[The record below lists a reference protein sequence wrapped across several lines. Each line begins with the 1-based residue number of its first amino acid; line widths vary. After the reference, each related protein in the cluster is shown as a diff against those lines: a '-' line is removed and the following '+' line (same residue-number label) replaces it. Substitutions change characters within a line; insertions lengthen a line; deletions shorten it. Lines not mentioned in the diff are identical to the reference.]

1 MDKLTTKEIL
11 QVYIDRLNVMNA
23 EVDRMQQS
31 VDEMMADLNN
41 RLTND

>member
-1 MDKLTTKEIL
+1 MDKLATKEIL

-31 VDEMMADLNN
+31 VDEMIADLNM